1 MADLEDFVFWTR
13 SLPSF
18 CPSRYFLSLQ
28 SRDDE
33 ELVDFFPRFLPLLV
47 IQGDYVVKSMY
58 EVKSYSSRR
67 IRARG
72 LFRLFVLL
80 FVIF

>member
-1 MADLEDFVFWTR
+1 MANLEDFVFWTR
-13 SLPSF
+13 SLPPF

>member
-13 SLPSF
+13 SLPPF

-33 ELVDFFPRFLPLLV
+33 ELVNFFPRFLPLLV
-47 IQGDYVVKSMY
+47 IQGDYVD

-67 IRARG
+67 IRVRG

>member
-13 SLPSF
+13 SLPPF

-47 IQGDYVVKSMY
+47 IQGD
-58 EVKSYSSRR
+58 
-67 IRARG
+67 
-72 LFRLFVLL
+72 
-80 FVIF
+80 